1 MDDIKVLN
9 KHLFSALKHKYYTGF
24 KICRYLS
31 IAEICFFRRFD
42 IKFALKIS

>member
-1 MDDIKVLN
+1 MGDIKVLN

-31 IAEICFFRRFD
+31 IAEICLLD
-42 IKFALKIS
+42 ALILSLP